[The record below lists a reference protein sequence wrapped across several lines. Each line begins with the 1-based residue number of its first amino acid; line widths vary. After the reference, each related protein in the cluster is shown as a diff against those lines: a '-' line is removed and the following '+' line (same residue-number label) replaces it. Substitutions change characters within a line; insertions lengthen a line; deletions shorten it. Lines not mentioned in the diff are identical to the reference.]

1 MLQFYYMYAY
11 NLCYYYTVAAQQA
24 RKIVIAHPGQGV
36 ELSCSLGE
44 TTENRKIIAWKVD
57 NVGPYTVNSLRNGI
71 LIGYSAHTHST
82 SIIIQ
87 NIMMN
92 DRRNGTEYYCVII
105 TNSNVVL
112 QESDTVFQLY
122 VAGEFQHN
130 IRRWIL
136 LML

>member
-1 MLQFYYMYAY
+1 MHAY
-11 NLCYYYTVAAQQA
+11 NLCYYYTVAAQEA
-24 RKIVIAHPGQGV
+24 RNIVIAHPGQVV

-44 TTENRKIIAWKVD
+44 TRGNRENIAWKLD
-57 NVGPYTVNSLRNGI
+57 NVGPYTVNSLSSGI
-71 LIGYSAHTHST
+71 LIGYSSHIDST

-92 DRRNGTEYYCVII
+92 DRRNGTKYQCVII
-105 TNSNVVL
+105 KWNSNVVL

-122 VAGEFQHN
+122 VAGEFQH
-130 IRRWIL
+130 IGRWIL